1 MEKVTGSPDEPRP
14 LRFINQ
20 SLTSYIDKLGYV
32 WISAEITQWNERRGA
47 VYGTFE
53 EEGHSFAFSIWSGR
67 NPILP
72 DPLPAVGDQV
82 IALVTPSF
90 WTKRGQI
97 QLEIA
102 EIRHAGIGQLVVQIE
117 ERRQRLA
124 AEGLF
129 GEERK
134 QPWPLLPKV
143 IGLVVGQ
150 QTMAEQDV
158 KRNVLA
164 RWPGAQFRVEH
175 APMQGEGCAPG
186 VIAAL
191 EVLEADPDVEVII
204 VARGGGDYRDLIGF
218 SDETLIRF
226 VAAMGTPVISAIG
239 HEPDNP
245 ILDNVADFRASTPTG
260 AGQAVVLDAVG
271 EFEAIARQR
280 RYLRQSL
287 MRYLHSE
294 ADRLEG
300 LRARLSRPDALLGQW
315 RDQLQSLRGQLAHL
329 VLRRLDQEH
338 AQLGALRATLD
349 ALSPNQVLARG
360 YALALV
366 NGNVIS
372 TIEDAPI
379 GTQLAVRL
387 RDGSL
392 QTAVLAAVPG
402 GQSPASP
409 PANPS
414 SSGVSDA

>member
-1 MEKVTGSPDEPRP
+1 MDKVTGSPEEPRP

-53 EEGHSFAFSIWSGR
+53 EDGHTFSFSIWGGR
-67 NPILP
+67 NPVLP
-72 DPLPAVGDQV
+72 DPLPTVGDQV
-82 IALVTPSF
+82 IALVTPTF

-102 EIRHAGIGQLVVQIE
+102 EIRQAGIGQLVVQIE

-129 GEERK
+129 DPELK
-134 QPWPLLPKV
+134 KAWPLLPKC

-164 RWPGAQFRVEH
+164 RWPGAQFRVET
-175 APMQGEGCAPG
+175 APMQGEACAPG

-226 VAAMGTPVISAIG
+226 VAAMDTPVISAIG

-245 ILDNVADFRASTPTG
+245 ILDNVADYRASTPTG

-287 MRYLHSE
+287 MRHLHSE

-300 LRARLSRPDALLGQW
+300 LRARLSRPDALIGQW
-315 RDQLQSLRGQLAHL
+315 RDQLQSLRGQMAHL
-329 VLRRLDQEH
+329 MIRRLDQEH
-338 AQLGALRATLD
+338 AQLGTLRATLD
-349 ALSPNQVLARG
+349 AISPTQVLNRG
-360 YALALV
+360 YALAMV

-372 TIEDAPI
+372 SVEDAPI
-379 GTQLAVRL
+379 GTQLVVRL
-387 RDGSL
+387 SDGSV
-392 QTAVLAAVPG
+392 QTAVL
-402 GQSPASP
+402 STFPAP
-409 PANPS
+409 PAKS
-414 SSGVSDA
+414 